1 MPTRIERFNVSKKR
15 IGKTLLTVAAV
26 LSFSSCNLVPET
38 LNAKAKDGVLDLT
51 AHNFQSEPIVLLGG
65 EWEFFPNVLAT
76 NVTEIETLKAQKI
89 DVPGT
94 WNGDGYGTYH
104 LRLTL
109 PEASENF
116 RIHMTAQL
124 TAYDVFVDGRLRA
137 VSGKPGRVKAETR
150 PSTSP
155 LTWSLTP
162 GTTHN
167 IFLRIANFHHRK
179 GGLFAKIRLAPQS
192 VMVNA
197 IKRSI
202 FMDLVLGGVLAM
214 MAIHYIFVFFYRYR
228 NFAELFFALVCVTI
242 LTRTLTTGE
251 KTLLYLWPSAPFI
264 LYSGLEYVS
273 YFWAVPLGLAFFSCL
288 TSGFMPRVIAGI
300 FCGIAALFSISVII
314 LPLRLYSHTAYIYLP
329 IAAVGILLI
338 AVYLVRLLF
347 KRDRDAILMG
357 LGFLF
362 IIFAAANDAL
372 NTLEVIHTAY
382 ILQFG
387 FFGMVACFS
396 AVLARRFANSFTT
409 IEEKSQELELANE
422 QLEERIL
429 SRTDE
434 LNRAKLAAEDA
445 NRRKANFLSLISHD
459 LRSPLSGVFSVLQL
473 LQGGLASKES
483 EVRMLAASEKSIG
496 QMLSIITTLTEL
508 HRATF
513 QKIEER
519 QLVSP
524 SILFDKDIETYCQNN
539 PERRA
544 RIVNKLDPEWK
555 IITHAPLLSHLL
567 RNLVSNALKFSEAD
581 KQVTIYRLD
590 DKANAIAVE
599 DKGVGMPPERVD
611 AILQNKRI
619 YATKSVSGEEGI
631 GLGLTICRDLLI
643 DAGGRLE
650 VRSVLG
656 EGSTFIIVLPT

>member
-1 MPTRIERFNVSKKR
+1 MIKF
-15 IGKTLLTVAAV
+15 LLTLAV
-26 LSFSSCNLVPET
+26 LLSFPSCHLVPET
-38 LNAKAKDGVLDLT
+38 LDAKAKDGALDLT
-51 AHNFQSEPIVLLGG
+51 AHNFHSEPMVLLGG
-65 EWEFFPNVLAT
+65 EWEYFPNVLAT
-76 NVTEIETLKAQKI
+76 NVKEIDTLKKQKI
-89 DVPGT
+89 NVPGT

-109 PEASENF
+109 PEAPENF

-137 VSGKPGRVKAETR
+137 ASGKPGRVKAETQ

-162 GTTHN
+162 GTTHD

-197 IKRSI
+197 IKRSV
-202 FMDLVLGGVLAM
+202 FMDLSLVGVLAM
-214 MAIHYIFVFFYRYR
+214 MALHYIFVFFYRYR
-228 NFAELFFALVCVTI
+228 NFTELFFALVCITI
-242 LTRTLTTGE
+242 LARTLTTGE

-264 LYSGLEYVS
+264 LYTGLEYVS
-273 YFWAVPLGLAFFSCL
+273 YFWAVPLGIAFFSSL
-288 TSGFMPRVIAGI
+288 TSGFMPRVIAWI
-300 FCGIAALFSISVII
+300 FCGIAALFSVSVII
-314 LPLRLYSHTAYIYLP
+314 LPLKLYSHAAYFYLP
-329 IAAVGILLI
+329 IVAVGILLI
-338 AVYLVRLLF
+338 AVYLVMLLF
-347 KRDRDAILMG
+347 KRDRDAIFLA
-357 LGFLF
+357 LGFFLV
-362 IIFAAANDAL
+362 ISSAINDAL

-387 FFGMVACFS
+387 FFCMIACFS
-396 AVLARRFANSFTT
+396 AVLAHRFANSFTT
-409 IEEKSQELELANE
+409 IEEKSQELSLANE

-429 SRTDE
+429 SRTEE
-434 LNRAKLAAEDA
+434 LNQAKLAAEDA

-473 LQGGLASKES
+473 LQGGVVSKES
-483 EVRMLAASEKSIG
+483 EARMLGASEKSIG

-513 QKIEER
+513 QMTEER

-524 SILFDKDIETYCQNN
+524 SILLDEDIETLCQND
-539 PERRA
+539 PECRA

-555 IITHAPLLSHLL
+555 VVTHKPLLSHLL
-567 RNLVSNALKFSEAD
+567 RNLVSNALKFSEAN
-581 KQVTIYRLD
+581 KQVTIYRVD
-590 DKANAIAVE
+590 EKTNAIAVE
-599 DKGVGMPPERVD
+599 DKGVGMPLERVD

-619 YATKSVSGEEGI
+619 YASKSVSGEEGI

-656 EGSTFIIVLPT
+656 EGSTFIIVLPA